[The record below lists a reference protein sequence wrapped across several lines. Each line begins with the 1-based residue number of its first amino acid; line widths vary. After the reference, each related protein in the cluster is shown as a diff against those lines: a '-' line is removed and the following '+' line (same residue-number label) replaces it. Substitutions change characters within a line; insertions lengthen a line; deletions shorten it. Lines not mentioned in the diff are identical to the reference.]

1 MSSTTKIDT
10 DRLGRAPA
18 TFGAPSPSN
27 SPKSTL
33 GVSMR
38 FAVLLVAAFLA
49 APPLSAQHSIPSG
62 GQWLIEPTDQ
72 SGKVQLT
79 IRYGE
84 SRHSSDWGRDV
95 PVSEL
100 VGLSASDMGGPGTTV
115 HFKLVR
121 SAGTLTCEGWFEGGR
136 GSGHFTYHPNRD
148 FVAELAKRGVS
159 SPTAWEQF
167 EMTMGGVGLDLVDE
181 LQRQR
186 YERPTAGE
194 LARMA
199 THGVDLEYLRDVGA
213 RGYHLGDSESL
224 VRIRDHGVDREF
236 IESLDS
242 AGYKNLEAEELV
254 RIRDHGV
261 DSDYIAD
268 MKEAGYAPSNPEEL
282 VESRDHGVDASY
294 IRSLKEAGY
303 ERLSLLELRRAR
315 DHGVTR
321 GFIQRLKARGYGT
334 PSLDEVIRLRDR
346 GLD

>member
-84 SRHSSDWGRDV
+84 GRHSSDWGRDV

-100 VGLSASDMGGPGTTV
+100 VGLSTSDMGGPGTTG

-136 GSGHFTYHPNRD
+136 GSGHFTYHPNPD

-213 RGYHLGDSESL
+213 RGYHLGDSES
-224 VRIRDHGVDREF
+224 
-236 IESLDS
+236 
-242 AGYKNLEAEELV
+242 LV